1 MILDDNTQSSLRIN
15 NVIGENEVAIKLG
28 DLFVAENIL
37 SKERRQLSSGDVS
50 RYTSTVNES
59 ANKRGLLKD

>member
-1 MILDDNTQSSLRIN
+1 MILDDNTQSTLRSN

-37 SKERRQLSSGDVS
+37 NKERRQLSSGDVS
-50 RYTSTVNES
+50 RYTVSVNES
-59 ANKRGLLKD
+59 ATKRGLLKD

>member
-37 SKERRQLSSGDVS
+37 SKKRRQLSSGDVS